1 MNVFYVVA
9 LLFVGVVKGEEV
21 LAQTGNGAYKGTHLP
36 GFNQDAFLG
45 IPYAQP
51 PVGELRF
58 EPSKEIEET
67 WEEARDAT
75 EYQNSCYWTGNG
87 FDNEGLPVSE
97 DCLTLNIVRP
107 AGYEHTKLPVGVWIH
122 GGGFNWG
129 ASQRDVYN
137 LSYPVEQSVK
147 GETPIVAVSIN
158 YRLSGWGFLASKEI
172 VGDNKANNGMLDQRL
187 ALKWVKKNIEAFGGD
202 PNQVTIWGESAG
214 GMSVA
219 LHITGY
225 GGEDSEALF
234 HRGIM
239 ESGAIG
245 SSSFSSVDEVQANY
259 DNVTKQVGCDGADDT
274 LACLKKVPADKLN
287 DVFNQSSLQ
296 YGPVLDGGFIP
307 DYPTKLMDQGKF
319 AKVPVIV
326 GANTDEG
333 TSFGLGNVNTTEEV
347 VQGLK
352 MGYPNVSNS
361 TANRL
366 LEYYPD
372 DPAQG
377 CPFNTSDQY
386 SNETWGLQY
395 KRANAMLGD
404 IKMIGPRR
412 RMVKDM
418 SKFGLPVYSYNW
430 NQSDYSFDG
439 TKPPIAAHFH
449 EVVYV
454 FHNPNWNNQSHA
466 DIIGPDPDGSKMQLA
481 DLTSRFFMSFIA
493 TGDPNNANLDAD
505 HPYWPRYL
513 EAQQNMYFKAQDTHV
528 EDDTY
533 RAEPIHFIN
542 YEVDSQ
548 LTST

>member
-1 MNVFYVVA
+1 MILIYIVA
-9 LLFVGVVKGEEV
+9 LLFSELVSGDEPSAKTNQGP
-21 LAQTGNGAYKGTHLP
+21 YKGLHLP
-36 GFNQDAFLG
+36 EFNQDAFLG

-51 PVGELRF
+51 PVGDLRF
-58 EPSKEIEET
+58 ELAKEVEET
-67 WEEARDAT
+67 WEEARNAT
-75 EYQNSCYWTGNG
+75 DYHNSCYWTGNG

-147 GETPIVAVSIN
+147 GEAPIVAVSIN
-158 YRLSGWGFLASKEI
+158 YRLSGWGFLASKDILE
-172 VGDNKANNGMLDQRL
+172 GKKANNGMLDQRL
-187 ALKWVKKNIEAFGGD
+187 ALKWIKQNIAAFGGD

-225 GGEDSEALF
+225 GGNDPERLF

-239 ESGAIG
+239 ESGAVETN
-245 SSSFSSVDEVQANY
+245 SFASLDELQSNY
-259 DNVTKQVGCDGADDT
+259 DNITKQVGCDNVDDT

-287 DVFNQSSLQ
+287 DAFNQSVVQ
-296 YGPVLDGGFIP
+296 YAPVLDGEFIP
-307 DYPTKLMDQGKF
+307 DYPNNLMDQGKF
-319 AKVPVIV
+319 AKIPVIV

-333 TSFGLGNVNTTEEV
+333 TSFGLGNVNTTDQV

-352 MGYPNVSNS
+352 MAYPNISNS

-366 LEYYPD
+366 LKYYPN
-372 DPAQG
+372 DPSQG
-377 CPFNTSDQY
+377 SPFGTGDQY

-395 KRANAMLGD
+395 KRANAILGD
-404 IKMIGPRR
+404 IKVIGPRR
-412 RMVKDM
+412 RMAKDM
-418 SKFGLPVYSYNW
+418 SKYGLPVYSYNW

-439 TKPPIAAHFH
+439 TKPPIATHFQ
-449 EVVYV
+449 EVIYV

-481 DLTSRFFMSFIA
+481 DLTSRFFMSFIS
-493 TGDPNNANLDAD
+493 TGDPNNAKLDVD
-505 HPYWPRYL
+505 RPHWPRYL
-513 EAQQNMYFKAQDTHV
+513 EAQQNMYFQANDIHV
-528 EDDTY
+528 EDDDY

-542 YEVDSQ
+542 YEADSQ
-548 LTST
+548 ITTI

>member
-1 MNVFYVVA
+1 MNVLFFVA
-9 LLFVGVVKGEEV
+9 LLFTGVVNGEEP
-21 LAQTGNGAYKGTHLP
+21 LAQTSNGPYKGAYLP
-36 GFNQDAFLG
+36 EFDQDAFLG

-58 EPSKEIEET
+58 EPAKEVSET
-67 WEEARDAT
+67 WGEVRNAT
-75 EYQNSCYWTGNG
+75 VYQNSCYWTGNG
-87 FDNEGLPVSE
+87 FDNEGLNVSE

-107 AGYEHTKLPVGVWIH
+107 AGYAHTKLPVGVWIH

-147 GETPIVAVSIN
+147 GGTPIVAVSVN
-158 YRLSGWGFLASKEI
+158 YRLSGWGFLASKDI
-172 VGDNKANNGMLDQRL
+172 VKNKKANNGILDQRL
-187 ALKWVKKNIEAFGGD
+187 ALKWVERNIEAFGGD

-225 GGEDSEALF
+225 GGEDAETLF

-239 ESGAIG
+239 ESGAVETN
-245 SSSFSSVDEVQANY
+245 SFNSMDDFEANY
-259 DNVTKQVGCDGADDT
+259 DNVTKQVGCNDADDT
-274 LACLKKVPADKLN
+274 LACLKKVPAGQLN
-287 DVFNQSSLQ
+287 DIFNQSSLK
-296 YGPVLDGGFIP
+296 YAPVLDGELIP
-307 DYPTKLMDQGKF
+307 DYPNNLMDQGKF
-319 AKVPVIV
+319 AKIPVIV
-326 GANTDEG
+326 GANMDEG
-333 TSFGLGNVNTTEEV
+333 TSFGLGNVNTTDEV
-347 VQGLK
+347 VQGLQ
-352 MGYPNVSNS
+352 MVYPNIVNS
-361 TANRL
+361 TAKRL
-366 LEYYPD
+366 LEYYPN
-372 DPAQG
+372 DPSQG
-377 CPFNTSDQY
+377 CPFGTGDAY

-395 KRANAMLGD
+395 KRANAILGD

-412 RMVKDM
+412 RMAKDM

-439 TKPPIAAHFH
+439 TKPPIATHFH

-493 TGDPNNANLDAD
+493 TGDPNNAQVDTD

-513 EAQQNMYFKAQDTHV
+513 ESQQNMYFEAKNTHV
-528 EDDTY
+528 EDDNY
-533 RAEPIHFIN
+533 RATPIHFIN
-542 YEVDSQ
+542 YEVDNQ
-548 LTST
+548 ITSI